1 MKKIILLIV
10 SGFIVS
16 NTQYSIGIDLKREL
30 KDMSHY
36 SDPNN
41 VLNNVSNYMNGINLP
56 GFTLGVEKLD
66 YLGKKKRINLGFE
79 YSMKTTRES
88 PYTPSNLDIQN
99 VTMSLINFYAKWNF
113 IDINKFDFFLKVGH
127 SEMLNYN
134 INGDSMSSRSGLLSF
149 GLGMTYNSKF
159 RLTYDNMSFSVFDSY
174 NSDANINHEHNGSVV
189 KINLAYLF

>member
-10 SGFIVS
+10 LGFIFS
-16 NTQYSIGIDLKREL
+16 NTQYSIGIDLKKEL
-30 KDMSHY
+30 STNHY

-41 VLNNVSNYMNGINLP
+41 VINNVSNYIDGVNLP
-56 GFTLGVEKLD
+56 GFTLGFEKLG

-79 YSMKTTRES
+79 YSMKTTRDN
-88 PYTPSNLDIQN
+88 PYTPFNLDIQN
-99 VTMSLINFYAKWNF
+99 VTMSLINFYTKWNF
-113 IDINKFDFFLKVGH
+113 IDTNKFDFFLKVGH

-149 GLGMTYNSKF
+149 GLGMTYNDKF
-159 RLTYDNMSFSVFDSY
+159 RLTYDNMSFTVFDAY
-174 NSDANINHEHNGSVV
+174 IPEAAINYEHSGSVV

>member
-41 VLNNVSNYMNGINLP
+41 VPNNVSNYMNGINLP

-88 PYTPSNLDIQN
+88 PNTPSNLDIQN
-99 VTMSLINFYAKWNF
+99 VTMSLINFYTKWNF
-113 IDINKFDFFLKVGH
+113 IDTNKFDFFLKVGH

-174 NSDANINHEHNGSVV
+174 NPGADINYQHSGSVV

>member
-10 SGFIVS
+10 LGFIVS

-30 KDMSHY
+30 STNYY

-41 VLNNVSNYMNGINLP
+41 VLNNVSNTIDGINLP
-56 GFTLGVEKLD
+56 GFTLGVEKLE

-79 YSMKTTRES
+79 YSMKNIRQIS
-88 PYTPSNLDIQN
+88 DSPSNPIDNI
-99 VTMSLINFYAKWNF
+99 TMSLINFYTKWNF
-113 IDINKFDFFLKVGH
+113 INTNKFDFFLKVGH

-134 INGDSMSSRSGLLSF
+134 INGDSMSSRDGYLSF
-149 GLGMTYNSKF
+149 GLGMTYNDKF
-159 RLTYDNMSFSVFDSY
+159 RLTYDNMSFSVFDLT
-174 NSDANINHEHNGSVV
+174 NPDADINYEHSGSVV